1 MPLHPVYGHDEVRER
16 LAAAMAAGTL
26 PGALLLVGPRGVGKQ
41 RLGLWLAQALVCEK
55 GPGVP
60 CGECQACR
68 MTLNLSHP
76 DVHWFFPVL
85 RPKSDDTRQVEEV
98 EETLAAA
105 LAARREHPVYG
116 PPDRM
121 AALFLPLVRL
131 LHRKAQM
138 RPAMAK
144 RKVFIV
150 ADAERLVPQLS
161 SQEAANAMLKVLE
174 EPPPDTY
181 FVLTTCEPASLLPT
195 IKSRLVQLRV
205 GRLKVADVARF
216 LSEVPKPP
224 IAGGEARRR
233 AEIAAGSIGAAL
245 ELASGAEQQRQLAKR
260 LLAAAANPAARHA
273 YAMSVKPAEAR
284 GGFTQ
289 LLDAAADVVR
299 DDLAALL
306 RTGAGDGAPQLSA
319 SLKAIEE
326 ARKLA
331 QGNVN
336 PQLIAS
342 ELLRKLAA
350 TRRS

>member
-1 MPLHPVYGHDEVRER
+1 MPLHPLYGHSEVRER
-16 LAAAMAAGTL
+16 LIAAMSAGTL

-41 RLGLWLAQALVCEK
+41 RLGLWLAQALVCER
-55 GPGVP
+55 GPGEP

-68 MTLNLSHP
+68 MALNLSHP
-76 DVHWFFPVL
+76 DVHWFFPIL
-85 RPKSDDTRQVEEV
+85 RPKSDETKQVEEV
-98 EETLAAA
+98 EETLGAAI
-105 LAARREHPVYG
+105 AARREHPVYG
-116 PPDRM
+116 ANDRM

-150 ADAERLVPQLS
+150 AEAERLVPQLS

-181 FVLTTCEPASLLPT
+181 FVLTTAEPASLLPT

-205 GRLKVADVARF
+205 GRLKSADVARF
-216 LSEVPKPP
+216 LMEIPKPP
-224 IAGGEARRR
+224 VAQAEARRR
-233 AEIAAGSIGAAL
+233 ADIAAGSIGTAL
-245 ELASGAEQQRQLAKR
+245 ELNAGAEQQRAMAKR
-260 LLAAAANPAARHA
+260 LIAAAGSPAARHS

-306 RTGAGDGAPQLSA
+306 RGGASEGATALSA

-336 PQLIAS
+336 PQLITS
-342 ELLRKLAA
+342 ELLRRLAA